1 MENTETYKLSI
12 GSIEVDVVKKDIKNI
27 HLAVYPP
34 TGRVRIASPLAMEDE
49 SIRLFAISKLAWIK
63 KQQKDLQNQERQSK
77 RMYVTGESHYF
88 KGIRYLLN
96 VIYRDAPPKVV
107 LKNKKYI
114 DLYVRPDSSLE
125 KRKEVLIEWYRDQ
138 LKQQIPPLIEKWEQI
153 MDLEVNDWGVKRMRT
168 KWGTCNIEAKR
179 IWLNLELAK
188 KPERCLEYVVVHEM
202 AHLMERHH
210 NERFVALLDRFLPQW
225 RKVRGE
231 LNGMVL

>member
-12 GSIEVDVVKKDIKNI
+12 GSIEVDVIKKDIKNI
-27 HLAVYPP
+27 HLSVYPP
-34 TGRVRIASPLAMEDE
+34 TGRVRIASPLAMENE
-49 SIRLFAISKLAWIK
+49 SIRLFAISKLDWIK
-63 KQQKDLQNQERQSK
+63 KQQKDFQNQERQPK
-77 RMYVTGESHYF
+77 RLYVTGETHYF

-96 VIYRDAPPKVV
+96 VIYHDVPPKVV
-107 LKNKKYI
+107 LKNKKYLE
-114 DLYVRPDSSLE
+114 LYVRPDSSLE
-125 KRKEVLIEWYRDQ
+125 KREEVLIEWYRQQ

-153 MDLEVNDWGVKRMRT
+153 MDLQVNDWGVKRMRT

-188 KPERCLEYVVVHEM
+188 KPERCLEYVIVHEM

-210 NERFVALLDRFLPQW
+210 NDRFVALLDRFFPQW

-231 LNGMVL
+231 LNRMVL